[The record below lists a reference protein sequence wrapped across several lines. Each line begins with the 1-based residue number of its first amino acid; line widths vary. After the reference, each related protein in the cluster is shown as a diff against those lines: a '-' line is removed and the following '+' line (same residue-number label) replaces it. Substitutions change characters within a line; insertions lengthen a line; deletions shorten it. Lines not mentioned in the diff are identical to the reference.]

1 MNRNLLS
8 LAALLL
14 PALALAQE
22 PIYNPDVPEIFPVWH
37 RVADFAPALR
47 SVESARISPDGRVAV
62 SVSKFGPAIRV
73 WRVADGTM
81 LWEKDQNAE
90 IECAAFSPDGKRF
103 VTGDE
108 DYFVKIWD
116 TQTGRELK
124 KIEVNSSLDGITWSH
139 DGRTIAAGSETGDI
153 LLWDAN
159 TFKSMGK
166 LNVGSTINSLDFT
179 KDDRRIVVGG
189 NIQTP
194 NPETKKTDYFGFA
207 RLVDLSGSVP
217 KVIRTYEGPKGSVKS
232 IRISND
238 QKLVATG
245 GFDYGARV
253 FELETGKMLYEF
265 IEPQR
270 IEAVEFTRDGNFLLT
285 GGHQHVITFYRLRD
299 GKKVL
304 EQPSPRTEY
313 LDFSA
318 DGRLLLTAHEDSGL
332 ISLYLMQSNLQHQQD
347 LYHKLEVKYLK
358 NRDLKPEKK

>member
-1 MNRNLLS
+1 MRKILIALS
-8 LAALLL
+8 LL
-14 PALALAQE
+14 PAFALAQD
-22 PIYNPDVPEIFPVWH
+22 PIYNPDVPEIFVVWH
-37 RVADFAPALR
+37 RVADFAPAMR
-47 SVESARISPDGRVAV
+47 AVESARISPDGRVAV

-73 WRVADGTM
+73 WRVADGTL

-90 IECAAFSPDGKRF
+90 VECAAFSPDGKRF

-124 KIEVNSSLDGITWSH
+124 KIEVNSSLDGIAWSH
-139 DGRTIAAGSETGDI
+139 DGKLIAVGSEKGDL

-159 TFKSMGK
+159 TFKPMGT

-179 KDDRRIVVGG
+179 SDDKRIVVGG

-194 NPETKKTDYFGFA
+194 NPQTKKTDYFGFA
-207 RLVDLSGSVP
+207 RLVDLSGPSP
-217 KVIRTYEGPKGSVKS
+217 KVVRTYEGPKGSVKS

-245 GFDYGARV
+245 GFDSAARV
-253 FELETGKMLYEF
+253 FELETGKLVHEF
-265 IEPQR
+265 AEPER
-270 IEAVEFTRDGNFLLT
+270 IEAVAFTGDGNFLVT
-285 GGHQHVITFYRLRD
+285 GGHQHVMTFYRLRD
-299 GKKVL
+299 GQKVF

-332 ISLYLMQSNLQHQQD
+332 LSLYLMQSNMQHRQE
-347 LYHKLEVKYLK
+347 LYHQLEVKYLK
-358 NRDLKPEKK
+358 NRDLKGEKK

>member
-1 MNRNLLS
+1 MLKSLFLL
-8 LAALLL
+8 LLL

-22 PIYNPDVPEIFPVWH
+22 DIYHPDVPELFTVWH
-37 RVADFAPALR
+37 RVADFAPAMR
-47 SVESARISPDGRVAV
+47 AVEAARISPDGRTAV
-62 SVSKFGPAIRV
+62 SVSKFGPAVRV
-73 WRVADGTM
+73 WRVADGAL

-90 IECAAFSPDGKRF
+90 VECAAFSPDGKRF

-116 TQTGRELK
+116 AQTGRELK

-139 DGRTIAAGSETGDI
+139 DGKQIAAGSENGDL

-159 TFKSMGK
+159 TFKPMGT

-179 KDDRRIVVGG
+179 SDDNRIVVGG

-194 NPETKKTDYFGFA
+194 NPQTKKTDYFGFA
-207 RLVDLSGSVP
+207 RLIDLSGTSP

-238 QKLVATG
+238 QKFVATG
-245 GFDYGARV
+245 GFDNGARV
-253 FELETGKMLYEF
+253 FELETGKMVYEF
-265 IEPQR
+265 IEPER
-270 IEAVEFTRDGNFLLT
+270 IEAVAFTGDGNFLVT
-285 GGHQHVITFYRLRD
+285 GGHQHVMTFYRLRD

-318 DGRLLLTAHEDSGL
+318 DGRLLLSAHEDSGL
-332 ISLYLMQSNLQHQQD
+332 ISLYLMQSNMQHRQE
-347 LYHKLEVKYLK
+347 LYHQLEVKYLR
-358 NRDLKPEKK
+358 NRDLKAEKK